1 MPRIKCLKT
10 MEDTFQYQGQRRQMV
25 EKLREKKIA
34 DENVLRAI
42 GAVPRQFFFEPMFVN
57 YAYEDEPFSI
67 GCGQTISQPSTV
79 AIQSQLLDVKPNA
92 KVLEIGT
99 GSGYQ
104 AAVLDKMGAKVF
116 TIERYRELYLKA
128 KKLLAEIAPKV
139 RCKFGDGYKG
149 LPSFGPFDRIII
161 TAAAPE
167 IPDALFQQLKIG
179 GKMVVPVNC
188 SDGTQEMT
196 VVEKLSETDSIKTI
210 EGKFNFVPMLQDK
223 VRT

>member
-1 MPRIKCLKT
+1 

>member
-25 EKLREKKIA
+25 EKLREKEIA

-79 AIQSQLLDVKPNA
+79 AIQSYLLDVKPNVT
-92 KVLEIGT
+92 VLEIGT

-167 IPDALFQQLKIG
+167 IPDALFKQLKIG

-188 SDGTQEMT
+188 DDGTQAMT

-210 EGKFNFVPMLQDK
+210 KGKFNFVPMLQDK

>member
-25 EKLREKKIA
+25 EKLREKEIA
-34 DENVLRAI
+34 DESVLRAI

-79 AIQSQLLDVKPNA
+79 AIQSQLLDVKPNV

-167 IPDALFQQLKIG
+167 IPNALFQQLKIG

-188 SDGTQEMT
+188 DDGTQAMT

>member
-1 MPRIKCLKT
+1 

-25 EKLREKKIA
+25 EKLREKEIA
-34 DENVLRAI
+34 DESVLRAI

-79 AIQSQLLDVKPNA
+79 AIQSQLLDVKPNV

-167 IPDALFQQLKIG
+167 IPNALFQQLKIG

-188 SDGTQEMT
+188 DDGTQAMT

>member
-1 MPRIKCLKT
+1 

-167 IPDALFQQLKIG
+167 IPDALFQQLIIG

>member
-1 MPRIKCLKT
+1 
-10 MEDTFQYQGQRRQMV
+10 MEEG
-25 EKLREKKIA
+25 KKKRSTLDASFVSGAIA
-34 DENVLRAI
+34 LVFLVI
-42 GAVPRQFFFEPMFVN
+42 
-57 YAYEDEPFSI
+57 
-67 GCGQTISQPSTV
+67 
-79 AIQSQLLDVKPNA
+79 
-92 KVLEIGT
+92 
-99 GSGYQ
+99 GYQ

-167 IPDALFQQLKIG
+167 IPNALFQQLKIG

-188 SDGTQEMT
+188 DDGTQAMT

>member
-167 IPDALFQQLKIG
+167 IPDALFQQLIIG